1 MRDAE
6 FRAMLQ
12 ASRQRNRYDKD
23 LIIDA
28 ITKGQSQSY
37 ISEKYG
43 LSRSQY
49 YKIKASV

>member
-1 MRDAE
+1 MNNYE
-6 FRAMLQ
+6 LQ
-12 ASRQRNRYDKD
+12 IFVDSDTALMVQSF
-23 LIIDA
+23 IDA